1 MATRAAKAGR
11 DAEIQKRLAAAIAEL
26 AAIFEVEPPP
36 AFPFVRDP
44 EFRAIDEREVMTIT
58 LERILT
64 ATQQEAA

>member
-11 DAEIQKRLAAAIAEL
+11 DAEIQKRQMAVVAALAEA
-26 AAIFEVEPPP
+26 FGVEPAP

-58 LERILT
+58 LERIL
-64 ATQQEAA
+64 AAAQEEAA